1 MFKISRRHLITGT
14 TGLAVGTFA
23 VPLVESAQEV
33 APEECWKYVKLSPQV
48 VAQCVYETY
57 RTHGC
62 LYGAFKG
69 AVLEYAK
76 ANPAMAQTA
85 QAFPFIALRC
95 GRGGFGRLKQLCG
108 AVAGAVMFMNCF
120 VGDFKQ
126 LCVLA
131 DKLGK
136 YAAESPLPDFVPA
149 EDKNPDFLKVVSH
162 GLTCREM
169 GGAWMG
175 KANAEQKKL
184 VGERCKRHTA
194 SIMAKTIELLNEHF
208 NCK

>member
-1 MFKISRRHLITGT
+1 MQKLSRRNLITGT
-14 TGLAVGTFA
+14 TGLALGSFA
-23 VPLVESAQEV
+23 LPLVQGAQET
-33 APEECWKYVKLSPQV
+33 APEECWKYVKLSPQK

-57 RTHGC
+57 GTNGC

-69 AVLEYAK
+69 AVLEYAS
-76 ANPAMAQTA
+76 ANPAMAQVVK
-85 QAFPFIALRC
+85 AFPFVAFRC
-95 GRGGFGRLKQLCG
+95 GRGGFARMKQLCG

-126 LCVLA
+126 LCALTE
-131 DKLGK
+131 KLGK

-149 EDKNPDFLKVVSH
+149 DDKYPDFLKVVAH

-175 KANAEQKKL
+175 KATAEQKKI

-194 SIMAKTIELLNEHF
+194 SIMAKAVELLNEHF